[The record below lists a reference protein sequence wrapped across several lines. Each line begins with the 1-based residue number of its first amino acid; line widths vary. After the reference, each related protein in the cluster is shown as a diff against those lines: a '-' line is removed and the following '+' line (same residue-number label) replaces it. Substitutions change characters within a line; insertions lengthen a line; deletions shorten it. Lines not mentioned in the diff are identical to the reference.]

1 MSLSYIA
8 LFQPFIHFISTC
20 RLVSRHPKL
29 KMVLAVALQEIGL
42 VAMATTHRETALVH
56 LAMPMKMTG
65 LWNEMLK
72 AAA

>member
-1 MSLSYIA
+1 
-8 LFQPFIHFISTC
+8 
-20 RLVSRHPKL
+20 
-29 KMVLAVALQEIGL
+29 MVLAVAVQAIGL

-56 LAMPMKMTG
+56 LAMPMKMTR